1 MGRRKQKSSL
11 TTDLTP
17 GKKRSHGGYAY
28 LTTGKLPVHRKYIEK
43 YLTAVRNGLVRDLG
57 PTEHDLTT
65 AQIVIIDRIV
75 SKLGIIRCIEEH
87 TRENSVMIGSNLA
100 PALGQSY
107 LAYDNSIRLGLTALG
122 ISTKRADES
131 LDVQGY
137 IKQFDED
144 KKKKTKVRK

>member
-1 MGRRKQKSSL
+1 MGRRKQMSSL

-65 AQIVIIDRIV
+65 AQIVIIDRVV

-87 TRENSVMIGSNLA
+87 SKENGTFRDQRLA
-100 PALGQSY
+100 PSLKESY
-107 LAYDNSIRLGLTALG
+107 LAYSNSIRLT
-122 ISTKRADES
+122 S
-131 LDVQGY
+131 
-137 IKQFDED
+137 
-144 KKKKTKVRK
+144 